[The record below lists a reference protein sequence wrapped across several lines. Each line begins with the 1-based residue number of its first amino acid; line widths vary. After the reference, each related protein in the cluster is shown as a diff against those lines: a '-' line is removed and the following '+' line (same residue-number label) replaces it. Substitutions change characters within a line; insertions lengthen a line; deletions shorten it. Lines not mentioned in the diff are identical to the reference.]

1 MIDPIL
7 KAIVFDLDGTLAD
20 TAADIREAL
29 VRALATEGLPP
40 VGLASVRLMIGGG
53 PRLLVVRALDR
64 IGVDDDDERVSRL
77 TEHFHAEYLEQR
89 NELSQLFAGVDEG
102 LERMNSAGLKL
113 GVCSNKPDDL
123 CRLIVDNFDLRD
135 KLDAII
141 GSGAGLPKKPD
152 PAPLLHVIEKLGA
165 TPANTLYVG
174 DSETDVRT
182 ARAAGVP
189 VALVTYGYTVRHAGQ
204 LGADVVV
211 DSITELAPP
220 GPLARIA

>member
-1 MIDPIL
+1 MIDPNL
-7 KAIVFDLDGTLAD
+7 KAVVFDLDGTLAD

-40 VGLASVRLMIGGG
+40 VDLASVRLMIGGG
-53 PRLLVVRALDR
+53 PRLLVIRALDR

-123 CRLIVDNFDLRD
+123 CRLIVDNFDLGD

>member
-1 MIDPIL
+1 MIDPNL

-29 VRALATEGLPP
+29 ARALATEGLPP
-40 VGLASVRLMIGGG
+40 VDLASVRLMIGGG
-53 PRLLVVRALDR
+53 PRLLVIRALDR

-102 LERMNSAGLKL
+102 LERMNLAGLKL

-123 CRLIVDNFDLRD
+123 CRLIVDNFDLGD

>member
-1 MIDPIL
+1 MIDPNL
-7 KAIVFDLDGTLAD
+7 KAVVFDLDGTLAD

-40 VGLASVRLMIGGG
+40 VDLASVRLMIGGG
-53 PRLLVVRALDR
+53 PRLLVIRALDR

-102 LERMNSAGLKL
+102 LERMNLAGLKL

-123 CRLIVDNFDLRD
+123 CRLIVDNFDLGD

-189 VALVTYGYTVRHAGQ
+189 VALVTYGYTVRRAGQ

>member
-1 MIDPIL
+1 MIDPNL

-29 VRALATEGLPP
+29 ARALATEGLPP
-40 VGLASVRLMIGGG
+40 VDLASVRLMIGGG
-53 PRLLVVRALDR
+53 PRLLVIRALDR

-102 LERMNSAGLKL
+102 LERMNLAGLKL
-113 GVCSNKPDDL
+113 GVCSNKPEDL
-123 CRLIVDNFDLRD
+123 CRLIVDNFDLGD

-182 ARAAGVP
+182 ARAAGVQ